1 MLRMRSDVKD
11 AGAAGPAGD
20 SPAAD
25 AGYRGLPMPR
35 RFYAIA
41 AISFGLALLVIDG
54 QIANVALPT
63 LSRELGVG
71 EGAITSVVTI
81 YQLVMVM
88 GLLPLASLG
97 DRIGHRKLYQIGQLV
112 FCIAS
117 ALCFF
122 VDSFSMLLVLRAGQA
137 IGASMAMAVN
147 VALVR
152 AIYPEKSLG
161 AGLGFNSI
169 IIASS
174 AALAPT
180 LGGYIVAHFPWQ
192 AVFFVAAPLA
202 VISLLLGRALPDP
215 QPRPGKTDWTG
226 GIWSAVTMAL
236 LIGGLQLA
244 SHENTRWL
252 GIASVVAGVA
262 STWFLV
268 KREST
273 RDRPIVPVDLLKMPV
288 IGLSALAAIAV
299 FLSAGALMIT
309 LPFRLEQGMGY
320 SPDQVGLLLL
330 PFPLT
335 MLFVSPTAGWLSDRV
350 AASKLGVPGL
360 IVAIIGLVLLAMLP
374 DDAGGLDVAWRLS
387 ITAAGFGFFLAPN
400 SRLAIGNAP
409 MHRSAAAGGVL
420 STSRLLGQATAAAVV
435 GLLLGL
441 GLGLGPVPFY
451 VSIGFAVLAAACT
464 MFRFNTVTA
473 AQARQSEASAAL

>member
-1 MLRMRSDVKD
+1 MLQMRSDTMNTGSPEPEAD
-11 AGAAGPAGD
+11 GSAAPDGNA
-20 SPAAD
+20 
-25 AGYRGLPMPR
+25 GLPMPR

-41 AISFGLALLVIDG
+41 AISFGLSLLVIDG

-63 LSRELGVG
+63 LSRELGIA

-112 FCIAS
+112 FCVAS

-122 VDSFSMLLVLRAGQA
+122 VDSFTTLLIVRAIQA
-137 IGASMAMAVN
+137 FGASMAMAVN

-169 IIASS
+169 VVASS

-180 LGGYIVAHFPWQ
+180 LGGYIIANFPWQ
-192 AVFFVAAPLA
+192 SVFYVAAPLA

-215 QPRPGKTDWTG
+215 QPREGKTDWTG
-226 GIWSAVTMAL
+226 GLWSALTMAL

-244 SHENTRWL
+244 SHESMRTV
-252 GIASVVAGVA
+252 GIATIIAGGVSA
-262 STWFLV
+262 WLLV
-268 KREST
+268 RRESK

-288 IGLSALAAIAV
+288 IGLSALAAVAV
-299 FLSAGALMIT
+299 FLSAGALMIS

-320 SPDQVGLLLL
+320 SPDEVGLLLL

-335 MLFVSPTAGWLSDRV
+335 LLFVSPTAGWLSDRV

-360 IVAIIGLVLLAMLP
+360 IVAIIGLVLLAILP
-374 DDAGGLDVAWRLS
+374 NDAGPWNIAWRLS
-387 ITAAGFGFFLAPN
+387 ITAMGFGFFLAPN

-409 MHRSAAAGGVL
+409 MSRSAAAGGIL

-451 VSIGFAVLAAACT
+451 VSIGFAILAAACT
-464 MFRFNTVTA
+464 MFRFNTVTG
-473 AQARQSEASAAL
+473 AQARLSEANVPL